1 MVREMNAA
9 AQDPRVQR
17 TKQQLRQAL
26 VTLLKTETPKTI
38 SIQTVTKL
46 AGITR
51 GTFYLHYDDKQD
63 FMQATIQDLIDDF
76 YQKVTVSQ
84 TTKPTCDQV
93 NLQALFEYVEQKQ
106 QTFKVFHQNE
116 ATLAFK
122 DRLTQEMRQ
131 LLQTY
136 IEVQFKEASQADQIE
151 MSITADYLAGASLV
165 LVFKWIEDGLVYS
178 PRYMAKILYQ
188 LVQMPNVH
196 FDLAQFFIET
206 QESID

>member
-1 MVREMNAA
+1 MVREMNSA

-63 FMQATIQDLIDDF
+63 FMQATVQDLLADF
-76 YQKVTVSQ
+76 YHTVTISQ
-84 TTKPTCDQV
+84 PTYDQV

-122 DRLTQEMRQ
+122 ERLTKAMRQ
-131 LLQTY
+131 LLQAY
-136 IEVQFKEASQADQIE
+136 IETQFKEVSQADQIE

-178 PRYMAKILYQ
+178 PRYMAKILYELIQ
-188 LVQMPNVH
+188 IPTAHFNV
-196 FDLAQFFIET
+196 AQFFIEAP
-206 QESID
+206 ESID